1 MPWDIYDKKIK
12 SFNLDQFKK
21 GKVPHTQDLKFKN
34 LVTKLVDFLRTR
46 STYNEYYSVVSFL
59 KYHPDVN
66 EILLDYAVVGAN
78 FYRNDVSHIIL
89 EPLKVDYPSR
99 KTFVGVV
106 LFQNYVPQMY
116 LQHKAPGS
124 DYARNGPIFLDDTE
138 SFTVDPAQSTAR
150 DDERLWDYFREDPL
164 FHVFHSLLH
173 KVRLL
178 TLVTTVLTM
187 AFLGLRHGT
196 TIPSILL

>member
-21 GKVPHTQDLKFKN
+21 GKVPHTQDLKFKK

-78 FYRNDVSHIIL
+78 FYRNDVSHITL
-89 EPLKVDYPSR
+89 EPLKVD
-99 KTFVGVV
+99 
-106 LFQNYVPQMY
+106 
-116 LQHKAPGS
+116 
-124 DYARNGPIFLDDTE
+124 
-138 SFTVDPAQSTAR
+138 
-150 DDERLWDYFREDPL
+150 
-164 FHVFHSLLH
+164 
-173 KVRLL
+173 
-178 TLVTTVLTM
+178 
-187 AFLGLRHGT
+187 
-196 TIPSILL
+196 